1 MKDNKINRKIT
12 FAEAINE
19 SLHQSMK
26 KDKNLLL
33 MGLGITDPK
42 AVFGTT
48 KGLLKSFGPNRVI
61 ETPTSEN
68 AITGIAI
75 GSAINNNP
83 VVLTHQRVEFA
94 LLSMDQ
100 IINQAAKW
108 YFMTAKKKSVPLVIR
123 LVIGRGWG
131 QGPQHSQ
138 TLEIL
143 FSHIPGLKVVCP
155 FSAYDA
161 KGMLNAS
168 IKDKNPV
175 IFFEH
180 RWLHQTTSYVPM
192 NYYEIDL
199 NKANIIKK
207 GLSITLISFSYG
219 IIECLKA
226 SEILN
231 KFNISCEIID
241 LRVLHELDKKTI
253 VNSVKK
259 TKKVIV
265 VDNGW
270 SKYGISAE
278 IISVIIEEI
287 GLDLQYKPIRLGNMQ
302 TSLPSTRHLAKYW
315 YLSHQDIVRNVC
327 KIFKINYKEIK
338 IKDSYTNDVPNEQ
351 FKGPF

>member
-1 MKDNKINRKIT
+1 MKNSKTDRNIS

-19 SLHQSMK
+19 SLFQSMK
-26 KDKNLLL
+26 KNKNLVL

-42 AVFGTT
+42 AIFGTT
-48 KGLLKSFGPNRVI
+48 KSLLKIFGPKRVI

-108 YFMTAKKKSVPLVIR
+108 YFMTAKKKSVPIVIR

-138 TLEIL
+138 TLEVL

-161 KGMLNAS
+161 KGMLNSA
-168 IKDKNPV
+168 INDKNPV

-180 RWLHQTTSYVPM
+180 RWLHQTTSFVPKK
-192 NYYEIDL
+192 YYEINLD
-199 NKANIIKK
+199 KAKVIKK
-207 GLSITLISFSYG
+207 GSSITLISFSFG
-219 IIECLKA
+219 VIECLKA

-231 KFNISCEIID
+231 NFSIKCEIID
-241 LRVLHELDKKTI
+241 LRVLHNLDKKTI
-253 VNSVKK
+253 IKSVKK
-259 TKKVIV
+259 TKKVIII
-265 VDNGW
+265 DNGW
-270 SKYGISAE
+270 SKYGISSE
-278 IISVIIEEI
+278 IMSLIIEEI
-287 GLDLQYKPIRLGNMQ
+287 GLDLDYKPIRLGNMQ
-302 TSLPSTRHLAKYW
+302 TSLPSSRYLAKFW
-315 YLSHQDIVRNVC
+315 YLNHKDIVKEAC
-327 KIFKINYKEIK
+327 KIFKINFNKLNIKNDEI
-338 IKDSYTNDVPNEQ
+338 NDVPNKQ
-351 FKGPF
+351 FTGPF

>member
-1 MKDNKINRKIT
+1 MKKKINKRKIS

-19 SLHQSMK
+19 SLFQSMNK
-26 KDKNLLL
+26 NKNLLL

-48 KGLLKSFGPNRVI
+48 KGLLKKFGKSRVI

-108 YFMTAKKKSVPLVIR
+108 HFMTAKKKSVPIVIR

-138 TLEIL
+138 TLEVL
-143 FSHIPGLKVVCP
+143 FSHIPGLKVICP
-155 FSAYDA
+155 FTAYDA
-161 KGMLNAS
+161 KGMLNSA

-180 RWLHQTTSYVPM
+180 RWLHQTTSFVPRK
-192 NYYEIDL
+192 YYEIDL
-199 NKANIIKK
+199 DKANLVRK
-207 GLSITLISFSYG
+207 GSSITLISFSYG

-231 KFNISCEIID
+231 KHNIQCEIID
-241 LRVLHELDKKTI
+241 LRILHSLDKNTI
-253 VNSVKK
+253 INSVKK

-270 SKYGISAE
+270 SKYGIASE
-278 IISVIIEEI
+278 IMSLIIEEI
-287 GLDLQYKPIRLGNMQ
+287 GLDLDYKPIRLGNMQ
-302 TSLPSTRHLAKYW
+302 TSLPSSRHLAKFW
-315 YLSHQDIVRNVC
+315 YLSHKDIIREIV
-327 KIFKINYKEIK
+327 KIFNINQKKIN
-338 IKDSYTNDVPNEQ
+338 IKDDEMNDVPNEQ

>member
-1 MKDNKINRKIT
+1 MKNNKIRRKIS

-19 SLHQSMK
+19 SLLQSMEK
-26 KDKNLLL
+26 NKNLIL

-42 AVFGTT
+42 AIFGTT
-48 KGLLKSFGPNRVI
+48 KNLLKIFGPNRVI

-108 YFMTAKKKSVPLVIR
+108 YFMTAKKKSVPIVIR

-138 TLEIL
+138 TLEVL

-155 FSAYDA
+155 FNAYDA
-161 KGMLNAS
+161 KGMLNSA
-168 IKDKNPV
+168 INDKNPV

-180 RWLHQTTSYVPM
+180 RWLHQTTSFVPKK
-192 NYYEIDL
+192 YYEIDL
-199 NKANIIKK
+199 NKANVVKK
-207 GLSITLISFSYG
+207 GSSITLISFSYG
-219 IIECLKA
+219 IIECIKA

-231 KFNISCEIID
+231 KCNIKCEIID
-241 LRVLHELDKKTI
+241 LRVLHNLDKKTI
-253 VNSVKK
+253 IKSVKK
-259 TKKVIV
+259 TKKVVV

-270 SKYGISAE
+270 SKYGIASE
-278 IISVIIEEI
+278 IMTLIIEEI
-287 GLDLQYKPIRLGNMQ
+287 GFNLDYKPIRLGNMQ
-302 TSLPSTRHLAKYW
+302 TSLPSSRHLAKFW
-315 YLSHQDIVRNVC
+315 YLSHNDIIREIC
-327 KIFKINYKEIK
+327 KIFKINKKKLNIK
-338 IKDSYTNDVPNEQ
+338 NDQINDVPNEQ